1 MGTALPALHA
11 SRRASVLDAVASLA
25 GRLSASSPALA
36 LVLKFRLG
44 LLANPQNFYPVEGTD
59 LLFLNEEAA
68 ASWLEASPSQGCIA
82 NELYELKILHLFSVT
97 LSVLQT
103 A

>member
-1 MGTALPALHA
+1 M
-11 SRRASVLDAVASLA
+11 
-25 GRLSASSPALA
+25 LA

-82 NELYELKILHLFSVT
+82 NELYELKILHRLQRYSVDA
-97 LSVLQT
+97 LDSIVH
-103 A
+103 AMCECMS